1 MDLSQKIQYLTL
13 DIISTIGLGR
23 SFDMLIEDHDVRD
36 CIKNSEECLLIGI
49 MFMAIGFGGL
59 RQALFIGNSASPT
72 PHGRRGH
79 GRTLGMR
86 YKWVDER
93 WAKHEQ
99 ENWNDML
106 ALFIR
111 HDMTRDEVR
120 TKAIG
125 QILAGND
132 TAASAFRGIFLYL
145 MTNHWVCAK
154 LRREVDEVVG
164 GAGASG

>member
-1 MDLSQKIQYLTL
+1 
-13 DIISTIGLGR
+13 
-23 SFDMLIEDHDVRD
+23 
-36 CIKNSEECLLIGI
+36 
-49 MFMAIGFGGL
+49 
-59 RQALFIGNSASPT
+59 
-72 PHGRRGH
+72 
-79 GRTLGMR
+79 MR

-111 HDMTRDEVR
+111 HDMARDEVR
-120 TKAIG
+120 TKAIV

-132 TAASAFRGIFLYL
+132 TAASAFRGFFLYL

-154 LRREVDEVVG
+154 LRREVDEAVG